1 MLGQLPHLRDL
12 ALTRMDEL
20 KSIDASFYGD
30 ASEPVVSFPFL
41 VSLKLFALPNL
52 EEWKETKVMCPRL
65 ENLTIKHC
73 PKLTAV
79 PNHFPSLKLLIISHV
94 LELTTLPDLLFQ
106 INNYLTELSIKD
118 CPILT
123 HVVPNK
129 SLRSLEIYRCPKLT
143 YLPEGLNSL
152 RDLKIE
158 DCEGLAFLPSGAL
171 NSFTSLKNLTIKNCS
186 KLVSLPELQQ
196 LHFSLSFLEVICC
209 NKLNSLPEDIGYLT
223 RLNSLR
229 IGPFSKELDSFPSLN
244 GIQNLRS
251 SLVRVELFG
260 YPHWESLPGALQ
272 HVTALTRI
280 QLHDF
285 GVEALP
291 EWFGNFLFLK
301 HLIIVGCKKLKYL
314 PNMERLGKLEM
325 LQICECPLLKET
337 QGEWSKTAPYQ
348 TNIDSDFYRV
358 KRP

>member
-30 ASEPVVSFPFL
+30 ASKLVVSFPFL
-41 VSLKLFALPNL
+41 ASLKLFALPNL
-52 EEWKETKVMCPRL
+52 EEWKETKEVMCPRL

-79 PNHFPSLKLLIISHV
+79 PSHFPSLKLLIISHV

-106 INNYLTELSIKD
+106 INNYFTELSIKD

-129 SLRSLEIYRCPKLT
+129 SLRSLEIYRSPKLT
-143 YLPEGLNSL
+143 YLPENSL

-158 DCEGLAFLPSGAL
+158 DCEGLAFLPSGTL
-171 NSFTSLKNLTIKNCS
+171 NSFTSLENLTIKNCS
-186 KLVSLPELQQ
+186 NLVLLPELQQ
-196 LHFSLSFLEVICC
+196 LHCSISFLEVIRC
-209 NKLNSLPEDIGYLT
+209 NKLNSLPEDLGYLT
-223 RLNSLR
+223 RLNTLR

-251 SLVRVELFG
+251 SLICVELFRH
-260 YPHWESLPGALQ
+260 PHRESLPGALQ

-301 HLIIVGCKKLKYL
+301 QLILVGCKKLKL

-337 QGEWSKTAPYQ
+337 QVEWSKTVPYQ
-348 TNIDSDFYRV
+348 TVIDIDFETV